1 MGIKKKLLEDVFY
14 QNKGVNSERKNMN
27 DQDTV

>member
-1 MGIKKKLLEDVFY
+1 MGIKRKLLEDLFY
-14 QNKGVNSERKNMN
+14 QNKGVSSESKNMN